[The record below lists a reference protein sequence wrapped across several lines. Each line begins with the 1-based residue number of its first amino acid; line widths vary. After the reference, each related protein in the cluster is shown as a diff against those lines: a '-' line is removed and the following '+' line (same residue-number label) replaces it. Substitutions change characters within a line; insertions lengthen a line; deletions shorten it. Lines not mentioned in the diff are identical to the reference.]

1 MSNEGATNFLIVLE
15 FCIMKDFAARIR
27 KIRNAKEYSQEY
39 VSMQLGIT
47 MSAYSKIERGIT
59 DPSLSRMIQIAA
71 ILEFELADFFQVRTS
86 SETPNWEEE
95 SKFQEYGFVTRKE
108 FAEYVKVVSELQ
120 AKLNEIQNKL
130 SQ

>member
-1 MSNEGATNFLIVLE
+1 
-15 FCIMKDFAARIR
+15 MKDFAARIR

-71 ILEFELADFFQVRTS
+71 ILEFELSDFFQVRNS

>member
-1 MSNEGATNFLIVLE
+1 
-15 FCIMKDFAARIR
+15 MKDFATRIR
-27 KIRNAKEYSQEY
+27 KIRMAKDYSQEY

-59 DPSLSRMIQIAA
+59 DPSLSRMIQIAT
-71 ILEFELADFFQVRTS
+71 ILEFELSDFFQIKTA
-86 SETPNWEEE
+86 SEIPNWEEE

-108 FAEYVKVVSELQ
+108 FAEYVRMVHEMQ

>member
-1 MSNEGATNFLIVLE
+1 
-15 FCIMKDFAARIR
+15 
-27 KIRNAKEYSQEY
+27 
-39 VSMQLGIT
+39 MQLGIT

-59 DPSLSRMIQIAA
+59 DPSLSRMMKIAE
-71 ILEFELADFFQVRTS
+71 ILEFELSDFFQVRNS

>member
-1 MSNEGATNFLIVLE
+1 
-15 FCIMKDFAARIR
+15 MKDFAARIR

-71 ILEFELADFFQVRTS
+71 ILEFELSDFSPFRAIT
-86 SETPNWEEE
+86 EMPNWEEE

-108 FAEYVKVVSELQ
+108 FAEYVRVVTELQ

>member
-1 MSNEGATNFLIVLE
+1 
-15 FCIMKDFAARIR
+15 MKDFAARIR
-27 KIRNAKEYSQEY
+27 KIRNAKDYSQEY

-71 ILEFELADFFQVRTS
+71 ILEFELADFFQVRNS

>member
-1 MSNEGATNFLIVLE
+1 
-15 FCIMKDFAARIR
+15 MKDFASRIR
-27 KIRNAKEYSQEY
+27 KIRNAKDYSQEY

-59 DPSLSRMIQIAA
+59 DPSLSRMMKIAE
-71 ILEFELADFFQVRTS
+71 ILEFELSDFFQVRNS
-86 SETPNWEEE
+86 SETPNWEDE

-108 FAEYVKVVSELQ
+108 FAEYVRVVTELQ

>member
-1 MSNEGATNFLIVLE
+1 
-15 FCIMKDFAARIR
+15 MKDFAARIR

-71 ILEFELADFFQVRTS
+71 ILEFELSDFPHLGLALKCPIGKKS
-86 SETPNWEEE
+86 
-95 SKFQEYGFVTRKE
+95 
-108 FAEYVKVVSELQ
+108 
-120 AKLNEIQNKL
+120 QNFKNMAL
-130 SQ
+130 

>member
-1 MSNEGATNFLIVLE
+1 
-15 FCIMKDFAARIR
+15 MKDFAARIR
-27 KIRNAKEYSQEY
+27 KIRNAKDYSQEY
-39 VSMQLGIT
+39 VSMKLGIT

-71 ILEFELADFFQVRTS
+71 ILEFELADFFQIRTS
-86 SETPNWEEE
+86 SEIQNWEEE

-108 FAEYVKVVSELQ
+108 FAEYVRMVHELQ

>member
-1 MSNEGATNFLIVLE
+1 
-15 FCIMKDFAARIR
+15 MKDFAARIR

-71 ILEFELADFFQVRTS
+71 ILEFELADFSPFKAS
-86 SETPNWEEE
+86 NEMPNWEEE

>member
-1 MSNEGATNFLIVLE
+1 MAVE
-15 FCIMKDFAARIR
+15 
-27 KIRNAKEYSQEY
+27 AKRPF
-39 VSMQLGIT
+39 V
-47 MSAYSKIERGIT
+47 KIEDINK
-59 DPSLSRMIQIAA
+59 MKEKIAE
-71 ILEFELADFFQVRTS
+71 ILEFELSDFFQVRNS

-108 FAEYVKVVSELQ
+108 FAEYVKVVTELQ

>member
-1 MSNEGATNFLIVLE
+1 
-15 FCIMKDFAARIR
+15 MKDFASRIR
-27 KIRNAKEYSQEY
+27 KIRNAKDYTQEY

-59 DPSLSRMIQIAA
+59 DPSLSRMMKIAE
-71 ILEFELADFFQVRTS
+71 ILEFELSDFFLVRNS
-86 SETPNWEEE
+86 SETPNWEDE

-108 FAEYVKVVSELQ
+108 FAEYVRVVTELQ

>member
-15 FCIMKDFAARIR
+15 FCKMKDFAARIR
-27 KIRNAKEYSQEY
+27 KIRNAKDYTQDY

-47 MSAYSKIERGIT
+47 MSANSKIERGIT
-59 DPSLSRMIQIAA
+59 DPSLSRMMKIAE
-71 ILEFELADFFQVRTS
+71 ILEFELSDFFQVRNS

>member
-1 MSNEGATNFLIVLE
+1 
-15 FCIMKDFAARIR
+15 MKDFAARIR

-39 VSMQLGIT
+39 VSMKLGIT

-59 DPSLSRMIQIAA
+59 DPSLSRMIQIATV
-71 ILEFELADFFQVRTS
+71 LEFELADFFQKRTS
-86 SETPNWEEE
+86 SEIPNWEEE
-95 SKFQEYGFVTRKE
+95 SRFQEYGFVTRKE
-108 FAEYVKVVSELQ
+108 FAEYVRIVHELQ

>member
-1 MSNEGATNFLIVLE
+1 
-15 FCIMKDFAARIR
+15 MKDFAARIR

-71 ILEFELADFFQVRTS
+71 ILEFELSDFSPFRASTEMS
-86 SETPNWEEE
+86 NWEEE
-95 SKFQEYGFVTRKE
+95 
-108 FAEYVKVVSELQ
+108 
-120 AKLNEIQNKL
+120 
-130 SQ
+130 